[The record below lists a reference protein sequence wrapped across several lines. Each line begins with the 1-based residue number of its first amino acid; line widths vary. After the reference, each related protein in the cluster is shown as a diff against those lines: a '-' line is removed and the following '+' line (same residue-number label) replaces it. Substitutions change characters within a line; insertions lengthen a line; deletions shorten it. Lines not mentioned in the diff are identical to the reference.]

1 MKLPVIAAVLLLL
14 ASGCASVRSTSLA
27 EQPGTVFFS
36 KMPDR
41 PYRELA
47 YVETTGSIFTNRAY
61 LLKKLQQQQT
71 HLQGDALVQVRQD
84 FMFWY
89 PHASAIVVKYQ

>member
-1 MKLPVIAAVLLLL
+1 MKLSVTAAALLLL
-14 ASGCASVRSTSLA
+14 ASGCASVRSISLA

-47 YVETTGSIFTNRAY
+47 FVETTGSVFTSRAY
-61 LLKKLQQQQT
+61 LLKKLQQQQAR
-71 HLQGDALVQVRQD
+71 LQGDALVQVRQD

-89 PHASAIVVKYQ
+89 PHASAVVVKYQ